1 MTWALR
7 NDVTALA
14 ATLDAERDALLAG
27 TLDRLEPLVR
37 RKERL
42 VQGLA
47 QSTDSVRDDVQRRDA
62 IRREIVPRLER
73 NRALL
78 EAAGAGLQAA
88 MARLH
93 PRPPESFGTYG
104 ADGRR
109 AQDADGGADARGGLS
124 APRTGPRMERRA

>member
-1 MTWALR
+1 MTWTLR

-27 TLDRLEPLVR
+27 ALDRLEPLIR

-42 VQGLA
+42 LQALSHRA
-47 QSTDSVRDDVQRRDA
+47 DPQRTDSQRMEE
-62 IRREIVPRLER
+62 IRREIAPRLDR

-78 EAAGAGLQAA
+78 KAAGAGLRAA
-88 MARLH
+88 LSEL
-93 PRPPESFGTYG
+93 RPGPAETFGTYG

-109 AQDADGGADARGGLS
+109 VPEADAGARG
-124 APRTGPRMERRA
+124 AADAPRMERRA